1 MSIVAKGRPSTT
13 VIDLDGSEGNA
24 FVLLG
29 YANSTMRKSRFAK
42 ESKETVL
49 NEMQS
54 GDYINLLKVFDR
66 YFGSVFTLQ
75 TSNPKYLDA
84 FCEMTKPHIFD
95 VDDDVEYELTN
106 L

>member
-1 MSIVAKGRPSTT
+1 MSVVAKGRPSTT

-24 FVLLG
+24 FFLLG

-42 ESKETVL
+42 ESKENVL

-66 YFGSVFTLQ
+66 YFVILIILEKNFTVSHGILKKI
-75 TSNPKYLDA
+75 SLFN
-84 FCEMTKPHIFD
+84 
-95 VDDDVEYELTN
+95 
-106 L
+106 